1 MLPQSC
7 SGWRNPGTTSNSG
20 VSPAKTPLRDLVPT
34 VCSLLQ
40 TLTRTFAA
48 RLFSIHLIFNITMRI
63 LLIEDN
69 PVLREMYLL
78 VLVPDYKVTTATTAA
93 EAKLMLGRHQ
103 FDAVVSDFTLP
114 DGTSAE
120 VFEQF
125 PCPAQNVLMMTGEP
139 NNVQFQQLI
148 SRFHLPFLAKP
159 FSPFL
164 LKQKLE
170 EMVVH

>member
-1 MLPQSC
+1 
-7 SGWRNPGTTSNSG
+7 
-20 VSPAKTPLRDLVPT
+20 
-34 VCSLLQ
+34 
-40 TLTRTFAA
+40 
-48 RLFSIHLIFNITMRI
+48 MRI

-69 PVLREMYLL
+69 PVLRELYLL

-93 EAKLMLGRHQ
+93 EAKIMLGRHQ

-125 PCPAQNVLMMTGEP
+125 PCPAPNVLMMTGEP